1 MEERKYTFYD
11 RYQKVK
17 YESVTAEELE
27 VLNTSYNREHYM
39 FHQQHKR
46 NNTLLFC
53 GMQTETSSAED
64 FLMDMSFDVA
74 GNVANEL
81 FFKELFSD
89 LTEKEK
95 RIVSDYFIM
104 GNSRRQQRNWES
116 ATARQAGIRTVL

>member
-53 GMQTETSSAED
+53 GMQTETSNAED

-81 FFKELFSD
+81 FFK
-89 LTEKEK
+89 
-95 RIVSDYFIM
+95 
-104 GNSRRQQRNWES
+104 
-116 ATARQAGIRTVL
+116 